1 MLSSQALPT
10 TARIVFHIVKSGCLY
25 KGMHCMF
32 ISVSTLEWHKSDF
45 LIFLKSSLSQQTF
58 GPSCFDKALA
68 ILIVYSLGLD
78 QPRNTRTA
86 SLWLLQENILN
97 FHMVGHFL
105 NSLHFLKSSIST
117 LANSLRRVNGTVSI
131 TSMPRSPK
139 CVQI

>member
-1 MLSSQALPT
+1 MKNLQNFAAFSEYMNFNIKVHGLT
-10 TARIVFHIVKSGCLY
+10 
-25 KGMHCMF
+25 
-32 ISVSTLEWHKSDF
+32 SVNEVPCSIYAYIQT
-45 LIFLKSSLSQQTF
+45 SQQTF
-58 GPSCFDKALA
+58 GPSCFDRALA